1 MRVFIKRGIKMSWPA
16 ANEKVRTSYS
26 YPETRFT
33 VQGLTFRCRLIT
45 LTSSPMT
52 AKKKSG
58 LSTKNAILAGRDIE
72 ENI

>member
-1 MRVFIKRGIKMSWPA
+1 MAGGKREGQDILPLSRNAIHGSKA
-16 ANEKVRTSYS
+16 D
-26 YPETRFT
+26 
-33 VQGLTFRCRLIT
+33 TFRCRLIT